1 MVVGYMSGSKRA
13 RNVASVANSTKIYGI
28 MGGTVSLTGRRDS
41 IVHHIKRK
49 ATNVNPIP
57 PEPNAGFDYMFKNR
71 LLSKNPLCSGGVGR
85 TSGGGWFQSCR
96 YSNRANNN
104 SPNNN

>member
-1 MVVGYMSGSKRA
+1 
-13 RNVASVANSTKIYGI
+13 
-28 MGGTVSLTGRRDS
+28 
-41 IVHHIKRK
+41 
-49 ATNVNPIP
+49 
-57 PEPNAGFDYMFKNR
+57 
-71 LLSKNPLCSGGVGR
+71 LSKNPLCSGGVGR

>member
-1 MVVGYMSGSKRA
+1 MVVGYMSGSKKS
-13 RNVASVANSTKIYGI
+13 RNLPSVTNNTNIYGI
-28 MGGTVSLTGRRDS
+28 MVGNTRSTDQRDS
-41 IVHHIKRK
+41 IMHDIKLK
-49 ATNVNPIP
+49 DTNLNPIP
-57 PEPNAGFDYMFKNR
+57 PGPNAGFDYMFKNR